1 MARRG
6 RDLARE
12 AMGKRAEQS
21 PPVSKAL
28 FFFRFKPMQN
38 ASERRICERAILSES
53 VVFFCVLVPGI
64 IYLQSLFI
72 GQLSATKVLRDFR
85 PTPHSHYRSY
95 IPLIW

>member
-64 IYLQSLFI
+64 IYLQSLLVNCLPPKFCAI
-72 GQLSATKVLRDFR
+72 LDRL
-85 PTPHSHYRSY
+85 PTRITDHISR
-95 IPLIW
+95 